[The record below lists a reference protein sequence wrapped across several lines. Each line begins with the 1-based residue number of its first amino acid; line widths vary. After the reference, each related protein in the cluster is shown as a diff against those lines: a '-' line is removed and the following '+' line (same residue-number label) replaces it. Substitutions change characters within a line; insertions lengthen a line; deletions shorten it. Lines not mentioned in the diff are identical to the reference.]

1 MDTAPRPP
9 YGRPVT
15 WTTVALLAATGLAA
29 GVVNTLAGG
38 GSFVSLAVLLW
49 LGVPAPVANGSNRV
63 AVLVQSAGALWGY
76 RGTPPVERAE
86 LGVAVAGA
94 FAGAALAVALPSD
107 SLERVLSVAMLA
119 LVGFA
124 LARPGGD
131 APATSRWRWPGLFA
145 VAAWGGFAQAGIGL
159 LLVPL
164 LVRTAGLDVVRAN
177 ARKVALVAAVS
188 VPSLATFVAAG
199 QVDWAVGAALAVG
212 AWVGGVAGAR
222 LTTWL
227 GPVWVWRLL
236 LVMTAVTAVRACR

>member
-1 MDTAPRPP
+1 
-9 YGRPVT
+9 VH
-15 WTTVALLAATGLAA
+15 LLARAPDGELDLAA
-29 GVVNTLAGG
+29 GDQPDD
-38 GSFVSLAVLLW
+38 VLLD
-49 LGVPAPVANGSNRV
+49 A
-63 AVLVQSAGALWGY
+63 
-76 RGTPPVERAE
+76 
-86 LGVAVAGA
+86 
-94 FAGAALAVALPSD
+94 AGAAG
-107 SLERVLSVAMLA
+107 ER
-119 LVGFA
+119 
-124 LARPGGD
+124 ARGRRS
-131 APATSRWRWPGLFA
+131 AARRPGLFA

>member
-1 MDTAPRPP
+1 VRHDAEPSGP
-9 YGRPVT
+9 
-15 WTTVALLAATGLAA
+15 TTFDSASA
-29 GVVNTLAGG
+29 
-38 GSFVSLAVLLW
+38 
-49 LGVPAPVANGSNRV
+49 V
-63 AVLVQSAGALWGY
+63 AVPWTSSPGPQIANFTSPRLARRTMCSSTG
-76 RGTPPVERAE
+76 AE
-86 LGVAVAGA
+86 LAVAVAGA
-94 FAGAALAVALPSD
+94 LAGAALAVALPSD

-124 LARPGGD
+124 LVRPGGD